1 MNRYQFSNACFEDF
15 LNNMSVCP
23 IFKSH
28 NPPCSPPSFAEE
40 FYRQFLKCKHRFFSC
55 PNPPSESQISSDSNC
70 NCKLCG
76 LRHFSLKFPA
86 HSSGQVTFQY
96 QGFFLAR
103 VYCPVYH
110 RSLFRQ
116 IALEIFSIST
126 VTKQIEEVFYSTTK
140 YSKYPELLKISFT
153 VRGVGSNVPEIRI
166 LLLQSATMLPQF
178 SQSHHLRPCKWGPHF
193 LLYRTKF
200 VQSVTFEI
208 GDTHPDSFLSHF
220 LCHKLSGQPFSCQ
233 FSFV

>member
-1 MNRYQFSNACFEDF
+1 MNRYQFSNACFEDY

-28 NPPCSPPSFAEE
+28 NPPCSPPIFCGGILSPIFKM
-40 FYRQFLKCKHRFFSC
+40 QTPLFSC

-76 LRHFSLKFPA
+76 LRHFSLKFSA
-86 HSSGQVTFQY
+86 HSSWQVTFQY
-96 QGFFLAR
+96 QGFFLARTR

-126 VTKQIEEVFYSTTK
+126 VTKQIEEVFYPTTK
-140 YSKYPELLKISFT
+140 YSKYPKLLKISST
-153 VRGVGSNVPEIRI
+153 VVWEV
-166 LLLQSATMLPQF
+166 M
-178 SQSHHLRPCKWGPHF
+178 F
-193 LLYRTKF
+193 LK
-200 VQSVTFEI
+200 
-208 GDTHPDSFLSHF
+208 
-220 LCHKLSGQPFSCQ
+220 
-233 FSFV
+233 